1 MRAVVQRVTNADVKI
16 DGRVNGKIDDGLLV
30 LLGVGNGDTEE
41 DMKYIADKIIKLR
54 IFSDENDKMNLSLE
68 DVGGSML
75 VISQFT
81 LYGDCSHGR
90 RPYFGNAMEPVS
102 ANEMYEKFV
111 AYIKEQGIHTETGE
125 FGADMKVSLTEREV
139 TDYNKMIEI
148 LKSCDCCRIG
158 LVDDKGA
165 YIVPMNFGYEDNNG
179 KLTLYFHGATEGKKI
194 DLINNQPEIS
204 FETDTKHELVTSDTA
219 CGHSYLYQS
228 IMGRGQVKIVADR
241 DTKIKGLNQIMHHYT
256 GKSDYEFNEN
266 VLERTAVIK
275 LAVTEWSCKEH

>member
-1 MRAVVQRVTNADVKI
+1 MRRK
-16 DGRVNGKIDDGLLV
+16 
-30 LLGVGNGDTEE
+30 
-41 DMKYIADKIIKLR
+41 
-54 IFSDENDKMNLSLE
+54 
-68 DVGGSML
+68 
-75 VISQFT
+75 
-81 LYGDCSHGR
+81 
-90 RPYFGNAMEPVS
+90 
-102 ANEMYEKFV
+102 
-111 AYIKEQGIHTETGE
+111 
-125 FGADMKVSLTEREV
+125 EREV

-194 DLINNQPEIS
+194 NLINNQPEIS
-204 FETDTKHELVTSDTA
+204 FETDTKHELVTSDNA

-228 IMGRGQVKIVADR
+228 IMGRGLVKIVADR
-241 DTKIKGLNQIMHHYT
+241 EAKIKGLNQIMHHYT
-256 GKSDYEFNEN
+256 GKSDYEFDEN

>member
-1 MRAVVQRVTNADVKI
+1 
-16 DGRVNGKIDDGLLV
+16 
-30 LLGVGNGDTEE
+30 
-41 DMKYIADKIIKLR
+41 
-54 IFSDENDKMNLSLE
+54 
-68 DVGGSML
+68 
-75 VISQFT
+75 
-81 LYGDCSHGR
+81 
-90 RPYFGNAMEPVS
+90 
-102 ANEMYEKFV
+102 
-111 AYIKEQGIHTETGE
+111 
-125 FGADMKVSLTEREV
+125 
-139 TDYNKMIEI
+139 
-148 LKSCDCCRIG
+148 
-158 LVDDKGA
+158 
-165 YIVPMNFGYEDNNG
+165 MNFGYEDNNG
-179 KLTLYFHGATEGKKI
+179 KITLYFHGATEGKKI

>member
-1 MRAVVQRVTNADVKI
+1 MRRK
-16 DGRVNGKIDDGLLV
+16 
-30 LLGVGNGDTEE
+30 
-41 DMKYIADKIIKLR
+41 
-54 IFSDENDKMNLSLE
+54 
-68 DVGGSML
+68 
-75 VISQFT
+75 
-81 LYGDCSHGR
+81 
-90 RPYFGNAMEPVS
+90 
-102 ANEMYEKFV
+102 
-111 AYIKEQGIHTETGE
+111 
-125 FGADMKVSLTEREV
+125 EREV

-179 KLTLYFHGATEGKKI
+179 KITLYFHGATEGKKI

-228 IMGRGQVKIVADR
+228 IMGSGQVYIVVDS
-241 DTKIKGLNQIMHHYT
+241 DYNFYGLYLIMHHYT

-266 VLERTAVIK
+266 VLERTVVIK

>member
-1 MRAVVQRVTNADVKI
+1 MRRK
-16 DGRVNGKIDDGLLV
+16 
-30 LLGVGNGDTEE
+30 
-41 DMKYIADKIIKLR
+41 
-54 IFSDENDKMNLSLE
+54 
-68 DVGGSML
+68 
-75 VISQFT
+75 
-81 LYGDCSHGR
+81 
-90 RPYFGNAMEPVS
+90 
-102 ANEMYEKFV
+102 
-111 AYIKEQGIHTETGE
+111 
-125 FGADMKVSLTEREV
+125 EREV

-228 IMGRGQVKIVADR
+228 IMGRGQVKILVDR

-256 GKSDYEFNEN
+256 GKSYYEFNEN

>member
-1 MRAVVQRVTNADVKI
+1 MRRK
-16 DGRVNGKIDDGLLV
+16 
-30 LLGVGNGDTEE
+30 
-41 DMKYIADKIIKLR
+41 
-54 IFSDENDKMNLSLE
+54 
-68 DVGGSML
+68 
-75 VISQFT
+75 
-81 LYGDCSHGR
+81 
-90 RPYFGNAMEPVS
+90 
-102 ANEMYEKFV
+102 
-111 AYIKEQGIHTETGE
+111 
-125 FGADMKVSLTEREV
+125 EREV

-204 FETDTKHELVTSDTA
+204 FETDTNDRKQYHLLQAHV
-219 CGHSYLYQS
+219 SYLYQS
-228 IMGRGQVKIVADR
+228 IMGKGQVKIVADR

>member
-1 MRAVVQRVTNADVKI
+1 MMRRK
-16 DGRVNGKIDDGLLV
+16 
-30 LLGVGNGDTEE
+30 
-41 DMKYIADKIIKLR
+41 
-54 IFSDENDKMNLSLE
+54 
-68 DVGGSML
+68 
-75 VISQFT
+75 
-81 LYGDCSHGR
+81 
-90 RPYFGNAMEPVS
+90 
-102 ANEMYEKFV
+102 
-111 AYIKEQGIHTETGE
+111 
-125 FGADMKVSLTEREV
+125 EREV
-139 TDYNKMIEI
+139 TDYNKMIEM

-228 IMGRGQVKIVADR
+228 IMGKGQVKIVADR

-266 VLERTAVIK
+266 MLERTAVIK